1 MDVAPARQSQHAHEE
16 NRKIESQEWADTGV
30 YILGLQNYPHRT
42 AYSNICRGSRESGE
56 PTVLEKSNLTDLAG
70 DSFFCRD
77 SLFEFGTRLVP
88 GDKIQWKRDPGG

>member
-1 MDVAPARQSQHAHEE
+1 VGRHRGIHTRIAELSQS
-16 NRKIESQEWADTGV
+16 
-30 YILGLQNYPHRT
+30 
-42 AYSNICRGSRESGE
+42 YSVFEYCRGSRESGE

-88 GDKIQWKRDPGG
+88 GDEIQWKRSPGGERSEV